1 MNWDTSIENFK
12 NYLKLE
18 RGLSM
23 NSIESYEFDLIQSK
37 NFIIENSINESPKK
51 CSSSTVKRYLYI
63 NFSNKKSRS
72 QARSISAL
80 KSFFNYLLF
89 EGEIHS
95 SPINDIE
102 SPKIENKLPEVLTE
116 DEIKKLISSVNLN
129 SEFGQRN
136 KTIIEV
142 LYGTGIRVSELIDLK
157 LSNIFFKEN
166 ILKVTGKGNKER
178 FVPLGKIALIE
189 IKKYLNNRDKLKINS
204 KFSDILF
211 LNRYGRQ
218 LTRSMI
224 FKVINDSSKNAE
236 IDKKISPHTLRHSYA
251 THLLKNGADL
261 RTIQLILGHESITTT
276 EIYTHLDTFHL
287 EDVLKKYHPRENKN
301 QD

>member
-23 NSIESYEFDLIQSK
+23 NSIKSYEFDLIQFK
-37 NFIIENSINESPKK
+37 NFMIENAINESPKQ
-51 CSSSTVKRYLYI
+51 CSSSTVKTYLYK

-89 EGEIHS
+89 EGEINS
-95 SPINDIE
+95 SPLNDIE

-116 DEIKKLISSVNLN
+116 DEIKRLISSVNLD

-142 LYGTGIRVSELIDLK
+142 LYGTGIRVSELTDLK
-157 LSNIFFKEN
+157 LSNIFFDEN

-178 FVPLGKIALIE
+178 FVPLGKIATIE
-189 IKKYLNNRDKLKINS
+189 IKKYLNYRDKLKINS

-224 FKVINDSSKNAE
+224 FKIIKDSSKNAK

-301 QD
+301 